1 MPKPAEPASAKYLA
15 SLCKE
20 LAGLAERDG
29 FLTAA
34 YLLEMA
40 GLELEKQQQVS
51 NQRAED
57 KAAS

>member
-1 MPKPAEPASAKYLA
+1 MPEAAERASAKYLA

-20 LAGLAERDG
+20 LATMADRDG
-29 FLTAA
+29 FQTAA

-51 NQRAED
+51 EQSTQA

>member
-1 MPKPAEPASAKYLA
+1 MPKAAERASAKYLA

-20 LAGLAERDG
+20 LASLADRDG
-29 FLTAA
+29 FRTAA

-40 GLELEKQQQVS
+40 GLELEKQQISEQS
-51 NQRAED
+51 AQD

>member
-1 MPKPAEPASAKYLA
+1 MPNTAEQASAKYLA

-20 LAGLAERDG
+20 LAALADRDG
-29 FLTAA
+29 FQAAA

-40 GLELEKQQQVS
+40 GLELDKQQQVVDHGD
-51 NQRAED
+51 RD